1 MLSYNEIYS
10 IVRQEKYNQ
19 LLQKLPK
26 NFFEEVRAYMAEKK
40 KTFEKEE
47 FSDAVK
53 KLKKQFENVESLLA
67 ELIEI
72 RQKKIVNLAFLAK
85 ISGISKS
92 DFENM
97 LPEEKE
103 FFDAVLEKMKLLDEK
118 MKAKLRE
125 EKEEKK
131 DLKKTCLIKLN
142 ADIDEFLDGEGNL
155 LGPFKKGD
163 IANLPVEI
171 AEILINEQKATKLE

>member
-1 MLSYNEIYS
+1 MISYSEIYT

-26 NFFEEVRAYMAEKK
+26 NFFEEVREYIKEKK
-40 KTFEKEE
+40 KIFEKEE
-47 FSDAVK
+47 FSDAIK
-53 KLKKQFENVESLLA
+53 KLRKQFENIESLLN

-72 RQKKIVNLAFLAK
+72 RQKKITNLAFLAK

-103 FFDAVLEKMKLLDEK
+103 FFETVLESIKQLDK
-118 MKAKLRE
+118 KIKARISE
-125 EKEEKK
+125 GEK
-131 DLKKTCLIKLN
+131 DLKKTCLVRFIT
-142 ADIDEFLDGEGNL
+142 DVSEFLDNDGNV
-155 LGPFKKGD
+155 LGPFKAGE
-163 IANLPVEI
+163 IANLPIEIVEI
-171 AEILINEQKATKLE
+171 LVNDQKATKLE